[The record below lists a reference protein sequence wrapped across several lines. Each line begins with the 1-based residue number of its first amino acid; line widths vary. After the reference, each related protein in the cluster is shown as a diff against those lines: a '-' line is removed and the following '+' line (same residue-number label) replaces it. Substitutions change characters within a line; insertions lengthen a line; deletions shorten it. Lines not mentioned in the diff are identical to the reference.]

1 MLVWQCWLDG
11 TAVSLSDSLARL
23 PRPVGRHLIR
33 AMRYLSLMRALEWR
47 LLEPWL
53 PERQGLRVLDVGCG
67 HGRYVLDLARRGA
80 MPIGCDLDRVALSDA
95 GRSASVLGLDGRA
108 CFLFADGTAL
118 PLAEGA
124 FDLVVCNCVL
134 EHVIDDGAALAAMVR
149 SLRPGG
155 LLYLTVDSAE
165 HRMALGFLEGLPAAA
180 RGWLLRPEVS
190 AAPTLLAGLEA
201 RLDDLYAVCRRYRRD
216 ELAARLESLCLTV
229 LESRSYLTGIGA
241 AHYEAFHA
249 LRGLDPARGAGRLLY
264 MVSSLLLYPLAAWSD
279 DRRSGQGHGI
289 TFVARKAGRTD

>member
-1 MLVWQCWLDG
+1 M
-11 TAVSLSDSLARL
+11 SLGDVLARL
-23 PRPVGRHLIR
+23 PRPIRLRLIR

-53 PERQGLRVLDVGCG
+53 GERQGLRVLDVGCG
-67 HGRYVLDLARRGA
+67 HGLYALDLALQGA
-80 MPIGCDLDRVALSDA
+80 TLTGCDLDRVALSNA
-95 GRSASVLGLDGRA
+95 HRSASGLGLDGRA
-108 CFLFADGTAL
+108 GFLAADGTAL
-118 PLAEGA
+118 PVVEGA

-134 EHVIDDGAALAAMVR
+134 EHVVDDGAALAAMVR

-165 HRMALGFLEGLPAAA
+165 HRLALGFLEALPEAVRA
-180 RGWLLRPEVS
+180 LVLRPEVA

-201 RLDDLYAVCRRYRRD
+201 RLNDLYAVRRRYRRD
-216 ELAARLESLCLTV
+216 ELATRLESLHLTV

-249 LRGLDPARGAGRLLY
+249 VRGLDPAKGAGRLLY
-264 MVSSLLLYPLAAWSD
+264 MVSSLVLYPLAAWSD
-279 DRRSGQGHGI
+279 DRRSGHGHGF
-289 TFVARKAGRTD
+289 TFVSRKAERTG